1 MLSTIL
7 YNKDIEKH
15 NQNLKYYIL
24 PPIQKKY
31 FLLCENCFWMASALR
46 YTLNYPSN
54 SYKRCPICKNKVDIF
69 PIPNLY

>member
-7 YNKDIEKH
+7 YKKDIEKH
-15 NQNLKYYIL
+15 NQKLKYNRL
-24 PPIQKKY
+24 SPIQKKY
-31 FLLCENCFWMASALR
+31 FLLCENCFWMASIFR
-46 YTLNYPSN
+46 YTLNYPLN